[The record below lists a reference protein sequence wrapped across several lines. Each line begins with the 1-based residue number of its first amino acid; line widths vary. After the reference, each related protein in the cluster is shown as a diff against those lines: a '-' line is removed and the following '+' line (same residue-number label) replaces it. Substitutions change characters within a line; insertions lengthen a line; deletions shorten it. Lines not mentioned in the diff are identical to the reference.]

1 MPELTQEQ
9 LATEQTGPQTVLG
22 LGLLFGNGGC
32 VGNPCGFP
40 AYDKGYGRTYWTY
53 DWMLRHPIVQLVRE
67 IRTAPIKASYW
78 QYKPADKSVAKARV
92 DFIEKMFDPIR
103 AQSIS
108 EILDGPDYGWAPFE
122 PIWDNA
128 GGETRLLELKAL
140 EQQVNEQDALAVDS
154 AGNNATGLPAPY
166 KAWVYTYRKKKGNIF
181 GLSWLENIRETAW
194 KDWLDCAQQIQKI
207 GAKIAGTQAI
217 IKSPESK
224 KAASIQLIKDLSNG
238 APGGWV
244 PSLAAN
250 IDPGTQVDLWKLVME
265 LTKASFVTIDVLD
278 FGSTA
283 PAITNIL
290 ERMKHDEE
298 LMFAGGLR
306 PSRTGLEGK
315 HGTKAE
321 SGVMTDTGM
330 LSAESEDD
338 DIAMQA
344 QSLVDAALVLNFGPE
359 AKGSVLI
366 DAPPLVDSKAQRYTD
381 LVKAITAGNTAL
393 QTAIAAMADMPEVLD
408 GMDCPLR
415 QDAAATFQKALD
427 AIQQQAAQKAQQ
439 PPPVNADVPVNG
451 NGNVNPRTAKAA
463 NRINRM
469 LGR

>member
-140 EQQVNEQDALAVDS
+140 EQRITSVLTDKKGRFTGLQQGNEQDALAVDS

-250 IDPGTQVDLWKLVME
+250 IDPGTQVDLW
-265 LTKASFVTIDVLD
+265 
-278 FGSTA
+278 
-283 PAITNIL
+283 N
-290 ERMKHDEE
+290 
-298 LMFAGGLR
+298 
-306 PSRTGLEGK
+306 
-315 HGTKAE
+315 
-321 SGVMTDTGM
+321 GVDQGVFCHHRRFR
-330 LSAESEDD
+330 L
-338 DIAMQA
+338 
-344 QSLVDAALVLNFGPE
+344 
-359 AKGSVLI
+359 
-366 DAPPLVDSKAQRYTD
+366 
-381 LVKAITAGNTAL
+381 
-393 QTAIAAMADMPEVLD
+393 
-408 GMDCPLR
+408 
-415 QDAAATFQKALD
+415 
-427 AIQQQAAQKAQQ
+427 
-439 PPPVNADVPVNG
+439 
-451 NGNVNPRTAKAA
+451 
-463 NRINRM
+463 RINRAGHYEH
-469 LGR
+469 LGADEARRRIDVRRRPAPVAHGA